1 MKYTHLLPF
10 MEKEELKNVAHQIIN
25 GELQGVKLVTLFP
38 FLGKSALNEIVDI
51 LIEKKDSHNLKR
63 AIPFMSR
70 EKVQIIYEA
79 AEKGEIKDFNP
90 AVCLPFLE
98 SEQIKKIFNDLIK
111 KASSES
117 TEKVDDEDVDDL
129 EDLEDED

>member
-10 MEKEELKNVAHQIIN
+10 MEKEELKSVAYQIIN
-25 GELQGVKLVTLFP
+25 GELKGVKLHHLFP
-38 FLGKSALNEIVDI
+38 FLGKSAMNEIVDV
-51 LIEKKDSHNLKR
+51 LIEKKDSEHLRK

-70 EKVQIIYEA
+70 EKVQTIYEA

-98 SEQIKKIFNDLIK
+98 SEQIKKIFSSLIK
-111 KASSES
+111 KAALESEDEAS
-117 TEKVDDEDVDDL
+117 DDEDDDLDVDDED
-129 EDLEDED
+129 